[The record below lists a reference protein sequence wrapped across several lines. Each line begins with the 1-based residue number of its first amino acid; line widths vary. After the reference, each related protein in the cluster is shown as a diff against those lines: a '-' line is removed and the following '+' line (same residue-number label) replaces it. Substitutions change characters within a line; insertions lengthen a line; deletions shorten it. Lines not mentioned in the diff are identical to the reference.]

1 MKIEK
6 EKGKG
11 KRRRKAKEKEKGK
24 EMVDQVIRLLAQV
37 EVTSKLVGKEIR
49 EGKSS

>member
-11 KRRRKAKEKEKGK
+11 KRRKAKENRKGK

-37 EVTSKLVGKEIR
+37 EVPSKLVGKEIR